1 MEFSMTPQE
10 CCEYFYKTG
19 KIPPLNLLNWVT
31 VYTLI
36 TGTSDDC
43 RRYGI

>member
-1 MEFSMTPQE
+1 MTDIE
-10 CCEYFYKTG
+10 CCEYYFKYK

-36 TGTSDDC
+36 TGVIGD
-43 RRYGI
+43 IK